1 MGGLYNTGQDCT
13 CGSRIYVQS
22 SVYDKFLAIFKEK
35 IMAYKLGNGFD
46 ADSSAGPL
54 VSSFSQDPKR
64 AVTSKDLQNA
74 I

>member
-22 SVYDKFLAIFKEK
+22 SVYDKFLNIMKEK
-35 IMAYKLGNGFD
+35 VKEYKLGDGFD
-46 ADSSAGPL
+46 AESSAGPL
-54 VSSFSQDPKR
+54 VRDVS
-64 AVTSKDLQNA
+64 